1 MSYTAVEHEGVRHPA
16 KGARTRSPQ
25 RDRYFFAVAA
35 IIMLVLMV
43 AGFHP
48 YYLRGKAMAER
59 TISPQLATLVFVHG
73 TALSAWLLLFLV
85 QSLLVPARRLRLHMR
100 LGWGGILVAVVA
112 TTSGFMLAVQSVRP
126 VPTVPFWGMTYQQF
140 LLVMLSEVA
149 LFSLFVLAGVLL
161 RKRPKLHKAAMLL
174 ASLSIL
180 AGATVRMPVLFPV
193 FGEAG
198 WQGIFGP
205 SLTLGAVLVLVRS
218 VLSGATDRGLTAGFA
233 VMTVVFIAASEFAV
247 SEAWSVLAGV
257 ILRP

>member
-1 MSYTAVEHEGVRHPA
+1 MSATATEHERVAHA
-16 KGARTRSPQ
+16 ATGARTRRPQ
-25 RDRYFFAVAA
+25 RGRYFFAVAA
-35 IIMLVLMV
+35 IIMLALMV

-48 YYLRGKAMAER
+48 YYLRGKGMAGR
-59 TISPQLATLVFVHG
+59 TISPELATLVFVHG

-100 LGWGGILVAVVA
+100 LGWGGILVATVA
-112 TTSGFMLAVQSVRP
+112 AISGFMLAVQSVRP
-126 VPTVPFWGMTYQQF
+126 VPTIPFWGMTYQQF

-149 LFSLFVLAGVLL
+149 LFSLFVFAGVLL
-161 RKRPKLHKAAMLL
+161 RKRPKLHRSAMLL

-198 WQGIFGP
+198 SLGIYGPILTFG
-205 SLTLGAVLVLVRS
+205 AALVLVRS
-218 VLSGATDRGLTAGFA
+218 ALSGATDRGLAAGYA
-233 VMTVVFIAASEFAV
+233 VMAVALIAVSEFAV
-247 SEAWSVLAGV
+247 TDAGTVLAGV